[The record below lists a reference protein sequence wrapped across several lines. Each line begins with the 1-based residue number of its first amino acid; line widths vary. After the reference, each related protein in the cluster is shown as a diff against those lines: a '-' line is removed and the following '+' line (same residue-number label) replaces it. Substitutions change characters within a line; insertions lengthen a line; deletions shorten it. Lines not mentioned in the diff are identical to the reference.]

1 MFGAT
6 HWPEMHF
13 CDEEWNDTYEEK
25 KAENKWPRS
34 GNVENLFRLSD
45 PKSEEREKWIFF
57 ATIPSSF
64 WRGKILWKI
73 KIILKWW

>member
-1 MFGAT
+1 MFRAT

-45 PKSEEREKWIFF
+45 QKREKNEFSLLLF
-57 ATIPSSF
+57 LQAF
-64 WRGKILWKI
+64 EEEKFYEKN
-73 KIILKWW
+73 IILEWW